1 MINKNIVSE
10 ALQHTWPWYKT
21 QTIPPVKP
29 VNGQDKEISLLI
41 HDIFGGEI
49 LKTPKKGSWH
59 FYNRIN
65 GERFDFSHSST
76 DHGFIASHFDDIPS
90 TPEEAYQYFD
100 QTDYSSFYMKFILA
114 FEELAGIQF
123 HRTDYSS

>member
-1 MINKNIVSE
+1 MIHKNIVQE
-10 ALQHTWPWYKT
+10 ALQHTWPWHKT
-21 QTIPPVKP
+21 QIIPPDEP

-65 GERFDFSHSST
+65 GERLDFSLSPG
-76 DHGFIASHFDDIPS
+76 DHEIKSSHFDDIQS

-114 FEELAGIQF
+114 FEELAGVNF
-123 HRTDYSS
+123 YRTEYTS